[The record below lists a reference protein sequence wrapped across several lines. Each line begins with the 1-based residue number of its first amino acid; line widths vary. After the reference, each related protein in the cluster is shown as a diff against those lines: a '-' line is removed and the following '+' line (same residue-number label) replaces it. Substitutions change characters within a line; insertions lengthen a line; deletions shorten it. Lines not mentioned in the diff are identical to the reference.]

1 MRRYGFQAVLL
12 FLFFVSLELS
22 GMGQASP
29 CTAGTMANVQGTSCS
44 IGNITFNFQND
55 FDFSVSSVQNG
66 VFDFHAISPAT
77 VGFIPIQNGNQAGF
91 QIVLNVME
99 GPGDAFFLSTHTF
112 NFSYLPRANP
122 GSVIRGESLT
132 LDGAIQNPGTG
143 TEQTRVL
150 AADNQCYSNG
160 IFEPLFPQL
169 FSQPGIAI
177 NDPAESILLEV
188 PSVQAVGCFAGVPTT
203 TIQSLATGAGSARL
217 SSVTF
222 LYTMDAH
229 AALPALANL
238 RYSNIDLPGVA
249 STLASNINNQG
260 QIVGS
265 VQDASGVFHGFVTDA
280 RGQATTFDFPGAT
293 ATFAQ
298 GLNDRG
304 DVVGAYMDDAGGV
317 HGFILEDGSFSTLDF
332 PGAIFNSPVQINN
345 RREVAGLFQQGAP
358 NFGVLGY
365 VFSGGAFTVLDH
377 NPSKFGSFTEAFGI
391 NNREEVVGA
400 FLDPFTTRAFK
411 LENNIFTDF
420 DVPGQGDTLPFG
432 LNDRG
437 DMVGIASDSDFIQ
450 HGFVLA
456 GGDFRTVEFPDGE
469 STTPEGINAS
479 GRIVGVYTDADG
491 VFHSFLA
498 EPQAGNSQS
507 APSRGTRRNHETQLP
522 GCGSSEWQ
530 KHPENVRR
538 SIPCKPGQ

>member
-1 MRRYGFQAVLL
+1 MRRYGFKAVLL

-44 IGNITFNFQND
+44 VGNIIFNFQND
-55 FDFSVSSVQNG
+55 FDFNVTVIQNG
-66 VFDFHAISPAT
+66 AVDFHAISPAT

-91 QIVLNVME
+91 QIVLNVTE
-99 GPGDAFFLSTHTF
+99 GPGDPFFLSTHNF
-112 NFSYLPRANP
+112 NFSYLPQANP
-122 GSVIRGESLT
+122 GALIRGESLT
-132 LDGAIQNPGTG
+132 LDAAIQVPG
-143 TEQTRVL
+143 TEQARVL

-169 FSQPGIAI
+169 FSQSGQPLI
-177 NDPAESILLEV
+177 NNPSESVLLEV
-188 PSVQAVGCFAGVPTT
+188 PSTQAIGCFPGVTTT
-203 TIQSLATGAGSARL
+203 TIQSLATGAATARL
-217 SSVTF
+217 TTATF

-238 RYSNIDLPGVA
+238 RYSNIDFPGVA
-249 STLASNINNQG
+249 STQASNINNQG
-260 QIVGS
+260 QIVGV
-265 VQDASGVFHGFVTDA
+265 VQDASGVSHGFITD
-280 RGQATTFDFPGAT
+280 GKGGFTTLDFPGAT

-304 DVVGAYMDDAGGV
+304 DVVGAYADDVGTIHA
-317 HGFILEDGSFSTLDF
+317 FLLEDGNFTTLDF
-332 PGAIFNSPVQINN
+332 PGAIFNSAIQINN
-345 RREVAGLFQQGAP
+345 RREIAGLFQQGAP
-358 NFGVLGY
+358 NFGVFGY
-365 VFSGGAFTVLDH
+365 VFSEGAFNVLDH
-377 NPSKFGSFTEAFGI
+377 SRSKFTNFTEAFGI
-391 NNREEVVGA
+391 NNRGEVVGA
-400 FLDPFTTRAFK
+400 FLDPDTTRGFK
-411 LENNIFTDF
+411 LLQGAFTDF

-456 GGDFRTVEFPDGE
+456 GGDFRTVEFPGGD

-479 GRIVGVYTDADG
+479 GRIVGVYTDAQG

-498 EPQAGNSQS
+498 EPQAGNSQA
-507 APSRGTRRNHETQLP
+507 APSQGAHRNQQTQLP

-538 SIPCKPGQ
+538 SMPCKPGR